1 MNLSQTVMFGAGTLD
16 RLAHLRTDN
25 DALSKLIQDS
35 SVNYL
40 PIWRGM
46 PLFRGQALDE
56 LGFVTADHP
65 LFRAEHLET
74 RSTAFLGRDR
84 HDTLYVAFDCSS
96 WQPEGLNDHAL
107 HQFYDPTEYR
117 HPALPEDYAFV
128 ELRKVMT
135 GLSPT
140 HAEVAA
146 TGKALIGWHQTH
158 GFCPKCGTKNTPEMA
173 GWQRMCSNC
182 GTRSFPR
189 TDPVAIMLVTYGS
202 AVLLGRSFFW
212 PKGMYSLLAGFIE
225 PGETLEGAV
234 RREVFEEVG
243 VKIGSVRYLASQ
255 PWPFPASLMFGCHGE
270 ALTKDINIDATEIE
284 DALWL
289 TKDDLLCAFAG
300 EIPEIKPAREG
311 AIAHDLLRYWLA
323 GYLD

>member
-1 MNLSQTVMFGAGTLD
+1 MKLLQTVTFGAGTLD
-16 RLAHLRTDN
+16 RLAHLRADN
-25 DALSKLIQDS
+25 DTLSKLIQDS
-35 SVNYL
+35 RVNYL
-40 PIWRGM
+40 PIWRGK
-46 PLFRGQALDE
+46 PLFRGQVLNE

-65 LFRAEHLET
+65 LFRTEPHET

-84 HDTLYVAFDCSS
+84 HDTLYVAFNCSS
-96 WQPEGLNDHAL
+96 WQPEDFDEHQL

-117 HPALPEDYAFV
+117 HPTLPDDYAFV

-135 GLSPT
+135 CLSPT

-146 TGKALIGWHQTH
+146 IGKALIGWHQTH
-158 GFCPKCGTKNTPEMA
+158 GFCPNCGSKNKPEMA
-173 GWQRMCSNC
+173 GWQRMCSSC

-189 TDPVAIMLVTYGS
+189 ADPVAIMLVTYGS

-270 ALTKDINIDATEIE
+270 ALTKDINIDRTEIE
-284 DALWL
+284 DALWI
-289 TKDDLLCAFAG
+289 TKDDLLRAFAG

-311 AIAHDLLRYWLA
+311 AIARDLLRYWLA